1 MMLPNLGAKVLTH
14 PSILAVPVD
23 LIGSNRSTPSPHHT
37 NCARIRA
44 KGKVMKTEIAQVTCS
59 DCNQTYFATL
69 VEDGGRWTLGKRVP
83 KPKNTSKCRKRRM
96 LCGDC

>member
-1 MMLPNLGAKVLTH
+1 
-14 PSILAVPVD
+14 
-23 LIGSNRSTPSPHHT
+23 
-37 NCARIRA
+37 
-44 KGKVMKTEIAQVTCS
+44 MKTEIAQVTCS

-96 LCGDC
+96 LCGDCQGRGGAGDRLQQLMAQQRQQMRDMGLGGGGAAW